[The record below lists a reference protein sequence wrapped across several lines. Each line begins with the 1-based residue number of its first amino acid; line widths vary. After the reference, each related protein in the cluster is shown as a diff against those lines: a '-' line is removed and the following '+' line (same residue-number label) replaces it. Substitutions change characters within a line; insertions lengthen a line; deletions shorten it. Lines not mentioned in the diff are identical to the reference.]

1 MKVEQRGDLAVVR
14 VSLPRLDAAAA
25 PGFRA
30 EMLALVER
38 GRHRMILDLSATEF
52 LDSIGLGTMVSL
64 LKALGPGG
72 DLAVAGAQPRVRKL
86 FALTR
91 LDRVFRLFETAED
104 AERALAAG

>member
-1 MKVEQRGDLAVVR
+1 MKVDQRGDLAVVR
-14 VSLPRLDAAAA
+14 VGLPRLDASAA

-30 EMLALVER
+30 EMLGLVEAGQR
-38 GRHRMILDLSATEF
+38 RIILDLSQTEF
-52 LDSIGLGTMVSL
+52 LDSIGLGTVVSV

-91 LDRVFRLFETAED
+91 LDRVFRLFDTAED
-104 AERALAAG
+104 AALALGAP